1 MGEIFKI
8 ASNISTPLALG
19 GLFAAILFFIFR
31 QILRMGIFPRLNQA
45 LGGQIVLNIINKL
58 FILALVAM
66 ILGFTGYV
74 IARAFPHTTPPL
86 EDTVSVNVPDGHN
99 LRETIKYFAQAD
111 DAAVVFSETC
121 DKTILDS
128 EVKGGVFTA
137 PNTKRLIENLQFRL
151 KNPPPDLHSL
161 HANLKE
167 KGLYEISCN

>member
-1 MGEIFKI
+1 MSEIFKI

-19 GLFAAILFFIFR
+19 GLFAAILFFLFR
-31 QILRMGIFPRLNQA
+31 QILKMEIFPKLNRA
-45 LGGQIVLNIINKL
+45 LGGQIVISIINKL

-66 ILGFTGYV
+66 VLGFAGYV
-74 IARAFPHTTPPL
+74 IARAFPGTPPIP
-86 EDTVSVNVPDGHN
+86 EDSINVNMPDGYR
-99 LRETIKYFAQAD
+99 LRDAITYFAQTD
-111 DAAVVFSETC
+111 EAVVRFTETC

-128 EVKGGVFTA
+128 EVTGGDFAA

-151 KNPPPDLHSL
+151 KNPPPTLRSL